1 MSILRSSNPIL
12 AEGRLEEAL
21 RSSPNSQATVTV
33 AGVVN
38 KTTLCLAVAVVFGA
52 LGNAFVTSKFVQAN
66 PGSILM
72 VNVAA
77 FVVSLGVGFAWFG
90 RPSWAI
96 FLAPIYAAVQ
106 GFFMGAVGVVLD
118 TILKSKGIALTGAL
132 RCKHSS

>member
-52 LGNAFVTSKFVQAN
+52 LGNSVVKPCLAAQAG
-66 PGSILM
+66 PYFWRQFMRQCKGS
-72 VNVAA
+72 
-77 FVVSLGVGFAWFG
+77 
-90 RPSWAI
+90 SWARLELCWTT
-96 FLAPIYAAVQ
+96 F
-106 GFFMGAVGVVLD
+106 
-118 TILKSKGIALTGAL
+118 
-132 RCKHSS
+132 